1 MLALTY
7 PATPRYDRAMGLTQ
21 DSFFFDALSEHAQK
35 SVTASKLLLD
45 MLDRPQD
52 APGIA
57 RQIKEIE
64 HEGDRIT
71 HRCLAALHKTWITPL
86 DREEIHALIARLDDV
101 LDCIEAA
108 SERIVLFEIESAM
121 PGARLLAESLLA
133 GCTAMSSA
141 TGLLRNMKDRDRL
154 LALCVEI
161 NQHENAADTHYREA
175 LAALFKQG
183 NDPLLVL
190 KWRDIYDQ
198 LEDASDRCEDVA
210 NIIEGVVL
218 EHA

>member
-1 MLALTY
+1 
-7 PATPRYDRAMGLTQ
+7 MGLTQ
-21 DSFFFDALSEHAQK
+21 DAFFFDALAEHAQK
-35 SVTASKLLLD
+35 SVIASKLLLD
-45 MLDRPQD
+45 MLDRLED
-52 APGIA
+52 ARTIA
-57 RQIKEIE
+57 TKIKEIE

-86 DREEIHALIARLDDV
+86 DREEIHALITRLDDV

-108 SERIVLFEIESAM
+108 SERIVLFEIETAMAEARPLAESVVAACVTMSAATSSLRDVKD
-121 PGARLLAESLLA
+121 GARLLE
-133 GCTAMSSA
+133 
-141 TGLLRNMKDRDRL
+141 
-154 LALCVEI
+154 LCVEI
-161 NQHENAADTHYREA
+161 NRHENAADTHYRGA

-183 NDPLLVL
+183 TDPLLVL

-198 LEDASDRCEDVA
+198 LENASDRCEDVA

>member
-1 MLALTY
+1 
-7 PATPRYDRAMGLTQ
+7 MGLTK
-21 DSFFFDALSEHAQK
+21 DAVFFDALSEHAQK
-35 SVTASKLLLD
+35 SVAASRLLLD
-45 MLDRPQD
+45 ILDRPEE
-52 APGIA
+52 APAIA
-57 RQIKEIE
+57 KRIKDIE

-86 DREEIHALIARLDDV
+86 DREEIHALITRLDDV

-108 SERIVLFEIESAM
+108 SERIVLFEIQSVMPEARPLAEAVVAACDTMSAATSSLRDVKD
-121 PGARLLAESLLA
+121 GARLLE
-133 GCTAMSSA
+133 
-141 TGLLRNMKDRDRL
+141 
-154 LALCVEI
+154 LCVEI
-161 NQHENAADTHYREA
+161 NRHENAADTHYRAA

-183 NDPLLVL
+183 SDPLLVL

-198 LEDASDRCEDVA
+198 LENATDRCEDVA

>member
-1 MLALTY
+1 
-7 PATPRYDRAMGLTQ
+7 MGLTQ
-21 DSFFFDALSEHAQK
+21 DAIFFDALAEHAQK

-45 MLDRPQD
+45 MLDRLDD
-52 APGIA
+52 APDIA
-57 RQIKEIE
+57 RKIKEIE

-86 DREEIHALIARLDDV
+86 DREEIHALITRLDDV

-108 SERIVLFEIESAM
+108 SERIVLFEIDSAM
-121 PGARLLAESLLA
+121 PEARPLAESVVAACVTMSAATSSLRDVKDGARLLE
-133 GCTAMSSA
+133 
-141 TGLLRNMKDRDRL
+141 
-154 LALCVEI
+154 LCVEI
-161 NQHENAADTHYREA
+161 NRHENVADARYRVA

-183 NDPLLVL
+183 TDPLLVL

-198 LEDASDRCEDVA
+198 LENATDRCEDVA